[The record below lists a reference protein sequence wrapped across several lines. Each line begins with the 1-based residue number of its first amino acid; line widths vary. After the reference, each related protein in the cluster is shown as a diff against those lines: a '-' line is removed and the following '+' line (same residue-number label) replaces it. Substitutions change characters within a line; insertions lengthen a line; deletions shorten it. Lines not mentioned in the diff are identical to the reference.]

1 MFMEG
6 IFVLLFS
13 VFVFCIAVMDSDSGK
28 MSPLVPSIVM
38 FWLKNGRS
46 KGHSASKILSIGRGH
61 FGTGSHHMALH
72 LGQR

>member
-28 MSPLVPSIVM
+28 MSPTCPANSDVLAEKWAGPRVTWRQKS
-38 FWLKNGRS
+38 
-46 KGHSASKILSIGRGH
+46 
-61 FGTGSHHMALH
+61 
-72 LGQR
+72 